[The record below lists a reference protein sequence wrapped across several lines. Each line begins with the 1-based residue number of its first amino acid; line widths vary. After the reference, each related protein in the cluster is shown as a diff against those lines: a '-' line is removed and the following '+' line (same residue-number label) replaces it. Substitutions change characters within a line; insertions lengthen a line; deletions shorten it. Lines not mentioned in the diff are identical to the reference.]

1 MNWLKT
7 AENEELKMNVIQQL
21 QAQLSALETE
31 LDILDQQEPEDMNS
45 EAYED
50 WADAHEDLEDQ
61 IDDIR
66 DRLDMLG

>member
-1 MNWLKT
+1 
-7 AENEELKMNVIQQL
+7 MNVIQQL